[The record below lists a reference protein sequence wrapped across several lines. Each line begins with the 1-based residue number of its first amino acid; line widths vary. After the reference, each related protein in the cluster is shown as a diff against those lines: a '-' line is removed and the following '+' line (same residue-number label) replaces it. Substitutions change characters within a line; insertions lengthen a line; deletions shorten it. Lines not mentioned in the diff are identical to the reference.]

1 MNKPKQPVLY
11 RNTVTGRTYQLVD
24 EVSGVCVLEGVDRR
38 IVWVDRETLE
48 SPNSA
53 WERQV

>member
-1 MNKPKQPVLY
+1 MNKQEQPVLY
-11 RNTVTGRTYQLVD
+11 RNTVTGHLYRLVD
-24 EVSGVCVLEGVDRR
+24 EASGVCVLEGVDRR
-38 IVWVDRETLE
+38 LVWVDRETLE